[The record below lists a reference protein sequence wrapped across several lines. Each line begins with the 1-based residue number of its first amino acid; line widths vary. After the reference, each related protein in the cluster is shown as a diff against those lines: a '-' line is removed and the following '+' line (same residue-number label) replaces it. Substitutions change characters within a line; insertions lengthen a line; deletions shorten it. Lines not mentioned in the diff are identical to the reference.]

1 MQPESEGQRYT
12 DTYIYTRIAC
22 TYMQVVNAIRIWT
35 ASSVFPLKSLHRNKL
50 HAFHLCSVS
59 LSLCVSVSL
68 CLCLSVS
75 LSLYL
80 CVLHALSLLLSRAR
94 TVSLSL
100 PHSNTRVCAHSLAFH
115 VSCCLSAEQPT
126 LSYTHTNNNTT
137 NFAFTFALPL
147 SFLSDKKIWKTSTY
161 SLVVKRH
168 KEGVS
173 NFKYEETIQEYVE
186 FNCWCPARVQGK

>member
-1 MQPESEGQRYT
+1 MHATRIRRTKIHRYLHIHAHCMHIYASCKR
-12 DTYIYTRIAC
+12 DTYLDSFLSISIE
-22 TYMQVVNAIRIWT
+22 VVTQKQTPCI
-35 ASSVFPLKSLHRNKL
+35 SPLLCLSFP
-50 HAFHLCSVS
+50 
-59 LSLCVSVSL
+59 L
-68 CLCLSVS
+68 CLCVSVS